1 MSDTPPP
8 SAPGPQ
14 PPLAL
19 PPPIADDKTLPMV
32 VYGLYLAGLFTGGL
46 TTLIGFIIA
55 LASRATATPMLETH
69 YRFQVRTGL
78 AVVAGSALGLVM
90 AIVSVPLMFILIGFL
105 VLKLAFVVWA
115 LTGLY
120 LIVRAV
126 VGLMRLSN
134 GEPYPNP
141 DSWTL

>member
-1 MSDTPPP
+1 MSDAQPPPPPMPAPP
-8 SAPGPQ
+8 SAPMGE
-14 PPLAL
+14 
-19 PPPIADDKTLPMV
+19 DKTMPMV
-32 VYGLYLAGLFTGGL
+32 VYGLYLAGIVTAGL
-46 TTLIGFIIA
+46 TTIIGFIIA